1 MFCEK
6 CGAKIDKGDR
16 FCQKCGAKVDET
28 LFEETTDETMEE
40 QSVEP
45 AESDKT
51 AETARAA
58 KSEESVE
65 TVETA
70 GTAESEKSAETVE
83 TAETVESE
91 KPVKSVKSAEA
102 GDSVESKMDS
112 GEAENVTKR
121 PEKKQAEKTAGFEKK
136 VSADE
141 AREKVDEAREKVKQ
155 TMENIK
161 RNSGSTGS
169 SIKGLPKKLIG
180 GIAAA
185 VIVLIAAIALLGGNK
200 SVTIDM
206 NKYVTFTESGYQGN
220 GRISASIDYDQLE
233 ADYGDKV
240 KWTKKAK
247 KMLKKE
253 YADADVSMDDIKEL
267 TSGGTMTFIESTMD
281 YTLDPTSGL
290 SNGDK
295 VTLTWYWPDEM
306 EDYFG
311 AKLKNKTM
319 TYTVNTLSD
328 IAEEDVF
335 ENLNVTFEGT
345 GPNGTVKLEKT
356 KTDGIYSEITFTV
369 EPASGL
375 SNGDD
380 VTVTV
385 QLGADESDLASYYG
399 VKISQ
404 LSKTYKVEG
413 LNQYATTFDEIP
425 DEAVERMK
433 SQAEDVLMSET
444 AEWDEGVSVS
454 SMTYA
459 GNYMLTRKDMDSQT
473 PYSEI
478 YMVYKITA
486 NEKFPE
492 YNIDNTFSYYAYV
505 EFFDPI
511 ILNDGSCTVDVTH
524 YEYNRGTWA
533 HDGDANIVRTVQLG
547 SESWDAEDLVYNG
560 YEDLDTFFN
569 KVILDKID
577 DFNYVESVDTAV
589 GETESSN

>member
-28 LFEETTDETMEE
+28 LFEETVEETMEE
-40 QSVEP
+40 KLVESV
-45 AESDKT
+45 ESDKT
-51 AETARAA
+51 
-58 KSEESVE
+58 VE
-65 TVETA
+65 AA
-70 GTAESEKSAETVE
+70 GTAESEKSVE

-91 KPVKSVKSAEA
+91 KPVESVQSVEA
-102 GDSVESKMDS
+102 GDPIKPKMDS
-112 GEAENVTKR
+112 SEAENVQKR
-121 PEKKQAEKTAGFEKK
+121 PEAKEAEKTAGFEKK
-136 VSADE
+136 VSVDE

-161 RNSGSTGS
+161 RSSGSAGN

-185 VIVLIAAIALLGGNK
+185 VVVLIAAVALLGGNK

-206 NKYVTFTESGYQGN
+206 NKYVIFTESGYQGN
-220 GRISASIDYDQLE
+220 GRVSASIDYDQLE

-253 YADADVSMDDIKEL
+253 YADADVSMDDIREL

-319 TYTVNTLSD
+319 TYTMNTLGD

-369 EPASGL
+369 EPAAGL

-385 QLGADESDLASYYG
+385 QLGADESDLASAYG

-425 DEAVERMK
+425 DETVERMK
-433 SQAEDVLMSET
+433 SQAEDVLMSQT
-444 AEWDEGVSVS
+444 ADWDEGVSVS

-459 GNYMLTRKDMDSQT
+459 GNYMLTRKGNDSQT

-478 YMVYKITA
+478 YMIYKITA
-486 NEKFPE
+486 NEKFSE

-533 HDGDANIVRTVQLG
+533 HDGDANIVRSVQLG

-569 KVILDKID
+569 KVILNKID
-577 DFNYVESVDTAV
+577 MFNYVESVDTTV